1 VLRGHLPKSLFDF
14 YNIAL
19 GSLSE
24 LETQAIISHRLNY
37 LSDINSILENI
48 TEIRKMILGL
58 IKYQKEKN
66 VS

>member
-1 VLRGHLPKSLFDF
+1 
-14 YNIAL
+14 
-19 GSLSE
+19 LSE